1 MSDTSLGSRYN
12 LLIDR
17 IVQTTLKGQISSKE
31 QVYQLLR
38 QEVEPGTGELFER
51 SLTQQIQVSQEQN
64 TQADELKQAKAMRS
78 LRALKTIQ
86 GEWERVQKDL
96 AISTTLSTALKTII
110 AAPSSEFSEDTIKG
124 DRLSALLKE
133 IDPNRNPALT
143 LSQLQQLATSL
154 QQQAQTDTEE
164 FAQLAQGLTSGL
176 ASWQNLQDYLISWM
190 YDNPEPMGFV
200 GVPGQRGPWNV
211 WAKHANS
218 PLMRSLFHTLALQ
231 QPIDEWV
238 SKQNNLSLSA
248 WVELAV
254 TMQCLQQGLVAWFNK
269 QAYDAKAGANLS
281 VSTFLTFAAIW
292 SQLANGLRQS
302 SSSPSS
308 NYRRLIDSCFQITLQ
323 ILRTFAQ
330 TNNFPLYGG
339 IFALFSGDYLRSTL
353 NYLDEPLSQVEGT
366 QEKARILTLL
376 GYSLQALG
384 QLKQAKAF
392 AQQALEIAQTEGDI
406 QCEIANLNHLSR
418 ACVTQKDYESAIN
431 YSQRALILARQS
443 GERLGEA
450 NALVNLGYSQVFQ
463 GQQLQ
468 SGLEVYESAIQYL
481 QQGLELSRRLGDEQS
496 QALCCSSLGV
506 AYLVLS
512 QPQSAIPYL
521 ELALQSAR
529 VSGDLYLQG
538 QNFAS
543 LASAHY
549 SSQNIEM
556 AMSTGTLGMYLL
568 EQIGSVQWRQAA
580 GLLTILQGQIGES
593 AFQNLLKQC
602 RPQIIQVIGVDGYDY
617 LPQLLQQYQDL
628 L

>member
-1 MSDTSLGSRYN
+1 MSDTSIETRYN
-12 LLIDR
+12 ALIDR

-51 SLTQQIQVSQEQN
+51 FLSQQIQAFEQQQNSQ
-64 TQADELKQAKAMRS
+64 TDELKQAKAMRS

-96 AISTTLSTALKTII
+96 AVSSTLNAALETIF
-110 AAPSSEFSEDTIKG
+110 AAPESEVLG
-124 DRLSALLKE
+124 ALITA

-143 LSQLQQLATSL
+143 LSQIQQLAVSL
-154 QQQAQTDTEE
+154 QKQVPSTDGDV
-164 FAQLAQGLTSGL
+164 AQLAQGLIAGI
-176 ASWQNLQDYLISWM
+176 ASWQSLQDYLISWM
-190 YDNPEPMGFV
+190 YDNPEPLGFV
-200 GVPGQRGPWNV
+200 GVPGQRGPWTV
-211 WAKHANS
+211 WGKQVKS
-218 PLMRSLFHTLALQ
+218 PLMRSLFQTLALQ
-231 QPIDEWV
+231 QPVDEWI
-238 SKQNNLSLSA
+238 SQQDNISLSA

-269 QAYDAKAGANLS
+269 QAYNAKAGANLS
-281 VSTFLTFAAIW
+281 TSTFLTFAAIW

-302 SSSPSS
+302 LTSS
-308 NYRRLIDSCFQITLQ
+308 NYLDSCFQITLQ

-330 TNNFPLYGG
+330 TKDFPLYGG
-339 IFALFSGDYLRSTL
+339 IFALFSGDRLRSTL
-353 NYLDEPLSQVEGT
+353 SYFDAPLKQVEGT

-384 QLKQAKAF
+384 QLESAKAF
-392 AQQALEIAQTEGDI
+392 AQQALDIAQTRGDV

-450 NALVNLGYSQVFQ
+450 NALANLGYSQVFQ

-468 SGLEVYESAIQYL
+468 SELEVYESAIQYL
-481 QQGLELSRRLGDEQS
+481 QQGLELSKRLGDEQS

-521 ELALQSAR
+521 EIALQSAR
-529 VSGDLYLQG
+529 TSGDLYLQG

-543 LASAHY
+543 LASAYY

-556 AMSTGTLGMYLL
+556 AMTTGSLGMYLL
-568 EQIGSVQWRQAA
+568 EQIGSVQWRQPA
-580 GLLTILQGQIGES
+580 GLLTILQGQLGDP

-602 RPQIIQVIGVDGYDY
+602 KAQIIPVIGVDGYDY
-617 LPQLLQQYQDL
+617 LPLLLNQYQKSL
-628 L
+628 

>member
-1 MSDTSLGSRYN
+1 MRDRYN
-12 LLIDR
+12 SLIER
-17 IVQTTLKGQISSKE
+17 IVQTTLKGQISSKQ

-38 QEVEPGTGELFER
+38 QEVEIGTGELFER
-51 SLTQQIQVSQEQN
+51 CLSQQIQATEQQQSSQ
-64 TQADELKQAKAMRS
+64 TDELKQAKAMRS

-96 AISTTLSTALKTII
+96 AVSNTLNTALETII
-110 AAPSSEFSEDTIKG
+110 AAPQS
-124 DRLSALLKE
+124 DRLVALIKE

-143 LSQLQQLATSL
+143 LSQIQQLAVLL
-154 QQQAQTDTEE
+154 QKTDTEE
-164 FAQLAQGLTSGL
+164 FTPLAEGLL
-176 ASWQNLQDYLISWM
+176 AGIATWQKLQEHLISWM
-190 YDNPEPMGFV
+190 YDNPEPLGFV
-200 GVPGQRGPWNV
+200 GVPGQRSPWNV
-211 WAKHANS
+211 WAKQVSN
-218 PLMRSLFHTLALQ
+218 PLMRSLFQTLALQ
-231 QPIDEWV
+231 QSIDDWC
-238 SKQNNLSLSA
+238 KQQEIGLSD
-248 WVELAV
+248 WVELTV

-281 VSTFLTFAAIW
+281 TSTFLTFAAIW

-302 SSSPSS
+302 LSTF
-308 NYRRLIDSCFQITLQ
+308 NLTDSCFQITLQ

-330 TNNFPLYGG
+330 TKDFPLYGG
-339 IFALFSGDYLRSTL
+339 IFALFSGDRLRSTL
-353 NYLDEPLSQVEGT
+353 SYFDEPLRKEVEGT

-384 QLKQAKAF
+384 QLESGKAF
-392 AQQALEIAQTEGDI
+392 AQQALEIAQTKGDI
-406 QCEIANLNHLSR
+406 PCQIANLNHLSR

-450 NALVNLGYSQVFQ
+450 NALANLGYSQVFQ

-468 SGLEVYESAIQYL
+468 SELEVYESAIQYL
-481 QQGLELSRRLGDEQS
+481 QQGLELSQRLGDLQS

-521 ELALQSAR
+521 EIALQSAR

-543 LASAHY
+543 LASAYY
-549 SSQNIEM
+549 SNQNLEM
-556 AMSTGTLGMYLL
+556 TMTAGSLGMYLL

-580 GLLTILQGQIGES
+580 GLLTILQGQIGDV

-602 RPQIIQVIGVDGYDY
+602 KAQIIPVIGVDGYDY
-617 LPQLLQQYQDL
+617 LPQLLQQYQSSL
-628 L
+628 

>member
-1 MSDTSLGSRYN
+1 MRDRYN
-12 LLIDR
+12 SLIER
-17 IVQTTLKGQISSKE
+17 IVQTTLKGQISSKQ

-38 QEVEPGTGELFER
+38 QEVEIGTGELFER
-51 SLTQQIQVSQEQN
+51 CLSQQIQATEQQQSSQ
-64 TQADELKQAKAMRS
+64 TDELKQAKAMRS

-96 AISTTLSTALKTII
+96 AVSNTLNTALETII
-110 AAPSSEFSEDTIKG
+110 AAPQS
-124 DRLSALLKE
+124 DRLVALIKE

-143 LSQLQQLATSL
+143 LSQIQQLAVLL
-154 QQQAQTDTEE
+154 QKTDTEE
-164 FAQLAQGLTSGL
+164 FTPLAEGLL
-176 ASWQNLQDYLISWM
+176 AGIATWQKLQEHLISWM
-190 YDNPEPMGFV
+190 YDNPEPLGFV
-200 GVPGQRGPWNV
+200 GVPGQRSPWNV
-211 WAKHANS
+211 WAKQVSN
-218 PLMRSLFHTLALQ
+218 PLMRSLFQTLALQ
-231 QPIDEWV
+231 QSIDDWC
-238 SKQNNLSLSA
+238 KQQEIGLSD
-248 WVELAV
+248 WVELTV

-281 VSTFLTFAAIW
+281 TSTFLTFAAIW

-302 SSSPSS
+302 LSTF
-308 NYRRLIDSCFQITLQ
+308 NLTDSCFQITLQ

-330 TNNFPLYGG
+330 TKDFPLYGG
-339 IFALFSGDYLRSTL
+339 IFALFSGDRLRSTL
-353 NYLDEPLSQVEGT
+353 SYFDEPLRKEVEGT

-384 QLKQAKAF
+384 QLESGKAF
-392 AQQALEIAQTEGDI
+392 AQQALEIAQTKGDI
-406 QCEIANLNHLSR
+406 PCQIANLNHLSR

-450 NALVNLGYSQVFQ
+450 NALANLGYSQVFQ

-468 SGLEVYESAIQYL
+468 SELEVYESAIQYL
-481 QQGLELSRRLGDEQS
+481 QQGLELSQRLGDLQS

-521 ELALQSAR
+521 EIALQSAR

-543 LASAHY
+543 LASAYY
-549 SSQNIEM
+549 SNQNLEM
-556 AMSTGTLGMYLL
+556 TMTAGSLGMYLL

-580 GLLTILQGQIGES
+580 GLLTILQGQIGDV

-602 RPQIIQVIGVDGYDY
+602 KAQIIPVIGVDGYDY
-617 LPQLLQQYQDL
+617 LSQLLQQYQSSL
-628 L
+628 

>member
-1 MSDTSLGSRYN
+1 MSDSIYSDRYN
-12 LLIDR
+12 SLIDR

-51 SLTQQIQVSQEQN
+51 SLSEQIYATEQQQNSQI
-64 TQADELKQAKAMRS
+64 DELKQAKAMRS

-96 AISTTLSTALKTII
+96 AVSNTLNAALTTII
-110 AAPSSEFSEDTIKG
+110 AAPES
-124 DRLSALLKE
+124 DRLGVLLAA

-143 LSQLQQLATSL
+143 LNQIQQLATSL
-154 QQQAQTDTEE
+154 KQTDTEE
-164 FAQLAQGLTSGL
+164 FAQLAQGLISGI
-176 ASWQNLQDYLISWM
+176 ASWQSLQDYLISWM
-190 YDNPEPMGFV
+190 YDNPEPLGFV
-200 GVPGQRGPWNV
+200 SVPGQRGPWTV
-211 WAKHANS
+211 WAKQVNS
-218 PLMRSLFHTLALQ
+218 PLIRSLFQTLALQ
-231 QPIDEWV
+231 QPVDEWI
-238 SKQNNLSLSA
+238 SKQKDISLSA

-269 QAYDAKAGANLS
+269 QAYDAKAGANLAF
-281 VSTFLTFAAIW
+281 STFLTFATIW

-302 SSSPSS
+302 SS
-308 NYRRLIDSCFQITLQ
+308 NYHVLTESCFQITLQ

-330 TNNFPLYGG
+330 TKDFPLYGG
-339 IFALFSGDYLRSTL
+339 IFALFSGDRLRSTL
-353 NYLDEPLSQVEGT
+353 SYFDEPLRQVEGT

-384 QLKQAKAF
+384 QLEPAKAF
-392 AQQALEIAQTEGDI
+392 AQQALEIAQIEGDI

-450 NALVNLGYSQVFQ
+450 NALANLGYSQVFQ

-468 SGLEVYESAIQYL
+468 SELEVYEGAIAYL
-481 QQGLELSRRLGDEQS
+481 QQGLELSQRLGDLQS

-521 ELALQSAR
+521 ERALQSAR

-543 LASAHY
+543 LASAYY

-556 AMSTGTLGMYLL
+556 AMTAGSLGMYLL

-602 RPQIIQVIGVDGYDY
+602 RAQIIPVIGVDGYDY
-617 LPQLLQQYQDL
+617 LPQLLQQYQSSL
-628 L
+628 

>member
-1 MSDTSLGSRYN
+1 MSDTPLGSRYSS
-12 LLIDR
+12 LIER

-38 QEVEPGTGELFER
+38 QEIEPGTGELFER
-51 SLTQQIQVSQEQN
+51 SLSQQMSAMEEQN
-64 TQADELKQAKAMRS
+64 SQTDELKQAKAMRS

-96 AISTTLSTALKTII
+96 AVSSTLNAALEKII
-110 AAPSSEFSEDTIKG
+110 AAPEG
-124 DRLSALLKE
+124 DRLLEIISA

-143 LSQLQQLATSL
+143 LSQVQQLATSL
-154 QQQAQTDTEE
+154 KQTDTEE
-164 FAQLAQGLTSGL
+164 LNQLSQGLIAGV
-176 ASWQNLQDYLISWM
+176 ASWQKLQEHLISWM
-190 YDNPEPMGFV
+190 YDNPEPLGFV
-200 GVPGQRGPWNV
+200 GVPGQRGPWTI
-211 WAKHANS
+211 WAKQVNS
-218 PLMRSLFHTLALQ
+218 PLMRSLFQTLALQ
-231 QPIDEWV
+231 QPIEEWI
-238 SKQNNLSLSA
+238 SKQNDIGLSA
-248 WVELAV
+248 WVELVV

-269 QAYDAKAGANLS
+269 QAYSAKAGANLS

-302 SSSPSS
+302 SASS
-308 NYRRLIDSCFQITLQ
+308 NYRQLIDSCFQVTLQ

-330 TNNFPLYGG
+330 TKDFPLYGG
-339 IFALFSGDYLRSTL
+339 IFALFTGDRLRFTL
-353 NYLDEPLSQVEGT
+353 SYFDEPLRQVKGT

-384 QLKQAKAF
+384 QYESAKAL
-392 AQQALEIAQTEGDI
+392 AQQAMEIAQSQGDI
-406 QCEIANLNHLSR
+406 PCEIANLNHLSR
-418 ACVTQKDYESAIN
+418 ACVTQKDYQSAIN

-443 GERLGEA
+443 GDRLGEA
-450 NALVNLGYSQVFQ
+450 NALANLGYSQVFQ
-463 GQQLQ
+463 AQQFQ
-468 SGLEVYESAIQYL
+468 SELEVYESAINYL
-481 QQGLELSRRLGDEQS
+481 QQGLDLSRRLGDLQS

-512 QPQSAIPYL
+512 KPQEAIPFL

-543 LASAHY
+543 LASAYY

-556 AMSTGTLGMYLL
+556 TMTAGSLGMYLL
-568 EQIGSVQWRQAA
+568 EQIGSIQWRQAA
-580 GLLTILQGQIGES
+580 GLLTVLQGQIGNT

-602 RPQIIQVIGVDGYDY
+602 RAQIIPVIGVDGYDY
-617 LPQLLQQYQDL
+617 LPQLFAQYQDSL
-628 L
+628 